1 MCVMCVG
8 VLRLRWM
15 DHHSSP
21 PCLVTLDVLA
31 DPVHGEVSQWLVVDF
46 SFRFHECAIGVLE

>member
-1 MCVMCVG
+1 VG

-46 SFRFHECAIGVLE
+46 SFHFHECAIGVLE